1 MTGDQNAHHRRSI
14 RLPGYDYA
22 QAGAYFVT
30 LCTQGRECL
39 FGNVVDGV
47 MQLNDAG
54 LVAEKCWLEIPMHFP
69 RVVLDAVIIMPN
81 HVHGILV
88 ITDST
93 VVGANNHSPVGANN
107 HSPVGA
113 KNLSPVG
120 ANNHSPLPSPLRSG
134 TSANNH
140 SPVGAENFPPLPSGT
155 SGTIGSVVRG
165 FKIGVTKWM
174 RQNTPYFDVW
184 QRNYYEHIIRNE
196 ESLRRIREYIVNS
209 PLQWML
215 DRETPDVAASTGRG
229 ETYFAPRSIP
239 TNTCDH
245 TDVAASG
252 GRGEKYFAPTS
263 IPTNTCDHTN
273 APTCGGTNA
282 PTCDHTDVA
291 ASMGRGEKYFAPTC
305 DHTNAPTCDHTKDKP

>member
-93 VVGANNHSPVGANN
+93 VVGANNHSP
-107 HSPVGA
+107 
-113 KNLSPVG
+113 
-120 ANNHSPLPSPLRSG
+120 LPSPLRSG

-165 FKIGVTKWM
+165 SGSAIIMNTSSATRSPCGVFG
-174 RQNTPYFDVW
+174 NT
-184 QRNYYEHIIRNE
+184 
-196 ESLRRIREYIVNS
+196 S
-209 PLQWML
+209 
-215 DRETPDVAASTGRG
+215 
-229 ETYFAPRSIP
+229 
-239 TNTCDH
+239 
-245 TDVAASG
+245 
-252 GRGEKYFAPTS
+252 
-263 IPTNTCDHTN
+263 
-273 APTCGGTNA
+273 
-282 PTCDHTDVA
+282 
-291 ASMGRGEKYFAPTC
+291 
-305 DHTNAPTCDHTKDKP
+305 

>member
-1 MTGDQNAHHRRSI
+1 MPYHPADTHHRRSI

-39 FGNVVDGV
+39 FGDVMDGV

-54 LVAEKCWLEIPMHFP
+54 LVAERCWLEIPTHFP

-93 VVGANNHSPVGANN
+93 VVGANNHST
-107 HSPVGA
+107 VGA
-113 KNLSPVG
+113 KDL
-120 ANNHSPLPSPLRSG
+120 SPLRP
-134 TSANNH
+134 SART
-140 SPVGAENFPPLPSGT
+140 PLPSGT

-174 RQNTPYFDVW
+174 RHNTSHFDVW
-184 QRNYYEHIIRNE
+184 QRDYYEHIIHNE
-196 ESLRRIREYIVNS
+196 ESLRRIREYIVNN

-215 DRETPDVAASTGRG
+215 DRENPDVAAST
-229 ETYFAPRSIP
+229 
-239 TNTCDH
+239 
-245 TDVAASG
+245 

-263 IPTNTCDHTN
+263 IPTN
-273 APTCGGTNA
+273 APA
-282 PTCDHTDVA
+282 
-291 ASMGRGEKYFAPTC
+291 
-305 DHTNAPTCDHTKDKP
+305 KDEP